1 MAQKTIDYYD
11 NPDFDYRSFWENRRY
26 EDLAERIALT
36 KLLSLI
42 KNKKAKSLID
52 IGAGFGRLVPV
63 YAPLFK
69 SCLLIEPSEK
79 LLAEA
84 KRINKDYDNLTFKES
99 YVEKLPVED
108 ESFEAVLMIRVAH
121 HLEDLEDMI
130 KEVQRVL
137 KPNGFFIMEYANKKH
152 LKNFLQAFFRRDW
165 QDFASHAPE
174 KIKTRPASFPF
185 FNYHPN
191 QIRTLLLSH
200 NFEILKRLS
209 VSNFRSPI
217 IKKLLPVKVLLFLEK
232 IISPVA
238 SYYRWGP
245 SIFVLSRKK

>member
-11 NPDFDYRSFWENRRY
+11 HPDFDYRSFWENRQY
-26 EDLAERIALT
+26 EDQAEKTALA
-36 KLLSLI
+36 KLFSLI

-52 IGAGFGRLVPV
+52 IGAGFGRLTPI

-69 SCLLIEPSEK
+69 NCLLVEPSEK

-84 KRINKDYDNLTFKES
+84 KRINKAYDNLAFKES
-99 YVEKLPVED
+99 YVEKLPVEN
-108 ESFEAVLMIRVAH
+108 ESFEAVLMVRVAH
-121 HLEDLEDMI
+121 HLENLEDMI
-130 KEVQRVL
+130 EEVHRVL

-152 LKNFLQAFFRRDW
+152 LKNFFEAFLKHDW
-165 QDFASHAPE
+165 QDFADHGPE

-191 QIRTLLLSH
+191 QIRTLLLGH
-200 NFEILKRLS
+200 DFAILKRLS
-209 VSNFRSPI
+209 VSNFRSPLL
-217 IKKLLPVKVLLFLEK
+217 KKILPVKLLLFLEK
-232 IISPVA
+232 MISPIA

-245 SIFVLSRKK
+245 SIFVLSQKK